1 MTAQAGSAS
10 SLSDTSLKA
19 ERSIL
24 RQQLRQQ
31 RRSIS
36 RQTQQAAARQLA
48 IQFDRCYLLRPG
60 LHIAVYLAMPHEFDL
75 HAFIARAQARHC
87 HIYFPHIDNKTRR
100 QMRFV
105 PLSRNVR
112 LTRHSWGM
120 QQVQQPPR
128 QAIGLRQLDMV
139 LVPTVGFDVHGNRL
153 GMGAGFY
160 DRHLA
165 CLRHSRWQRP
175 RLIGVAYASQQVERI
190 PALPHDITLP
200 RVMTEQ
206 GLIHCH
212 QQRT

>member
-19 ERSIL
+19 ERSAL

-36 RQTQQAAARQLA
+36 RQTQQVAARQLA
-48 IQFDRCYLLRPG
+48 IQFDRCYLLKPQLR
-60 LHIAVYLAMPHEFDL
+60 IAVYLAMPDELDL
-75 HAFIARAQARHC
+75 HAFIARAMARHC
-87 HIYFPHIDNKTRR
+87 HLYVPHILNKVQR

-105 PLSRNVR
+105 PLLRNSR
-112 LTRHSWGM
+112 LSRHSWGM
-120 QQVQQPPR
+120 QQLQHAPR
-128 QAIGLRQLDMV
+128 KVIGLRQLDMV
-139 LVPTVGFDVHGNRL
+139 LVPTVGFDIHGNRL

-212 QQRT
+212 QQST